1 MRLNLDEERRQM
13 IECAGGKV
21 SDFYDAET
29 KEWKKDGDTCH
40 SHLVINAYDLC
51 FFEHLIHNAYK
62 AGLLDGID
70 EQETACE
77 RHGCSI
83 KSAYKAGYLEG
94 VNNTTKALRGETDD

>member
-29 KEWKKDGDTCH
+29 KEWKIAKDGECD
-40 SHLVINAYDLC
+40 SHLTINAYDLC

-77 RHGCSI
+77 
-83 KSAYKAGYLEG
+83 SAYKAGYLEG
-94 VNNTTKALRGETDD
+94 VNNTTKAMRGEADD